1 MKGRSVKPKAVLA
14 YCREKGIRSFDLRYT
29 DLLGGWRQVTLPIA
43 NLSEGSF
50 EEGLGQEAVLDPF
63 ASYHPYSIL
72 VPQSQAH
79 YLDPFTQQPALVLVA
94 AIQDILQREDSPFDS
109 RFVAAQSLRYLQSTA
124 IADEVRVRISVQF
137 SPASSQDAEGI
148 TPDRNTD
155 SQFLIRSRVAD
166 HSAEAGVS
174 VDRHFLNSK
183 RISEFALQP
192 KSILE
197 ACDDAAMLRYVIE
210 QTGAL
215 SNQPLELG
223 LHWASSQWSLLRDR
237 QSIFSGGVYQG
248 ISDIGRHALGGI
260 LQHSAALSCIYW
272 LSEAGRSEHSPS
284 SIPFSHESELQSPD
298 AFCKPSFDATSPRE
312 SVLELHAVPASGNYY
327 LSCAATIMAMIDGIQ
342 NKTPL
347 PSREQVDAGSVIPV
361 VQNRWDRQKAA
372 EALDADSDF
381 LTQGDVFSED
391 LIDWIRGR
399 VQSPS

>member
-1 MKGRSVKPKAVLA
+1 MKPKAVLA

-43 NLSEGSF
+43 NLSEASF
-50 EEGLGQEAVLDPF
+50 EEGVGQEAVLDPL
-63 ASYHPYSIL
+63 ASYHSYAIL
-72 VPQSQAH
+72 VPQSHAH
-79 YLDPFTQQPALVLVA
+79 YLDPFTHQPSLVLVA
-94 AIQDILQREDSPFDS
+94 AIQDILQREESPFDS

-137 SPASSQDAEGI
+137 SPATGKPEEDIA
-148 TPDRNTD
+148 PDRYTD
-155 SQFLIRSRVAD
+155 SQFLVRSRIAD
-166 HSAEAGVS
+166 YAAEAGVA
-174 VDRHFLNSK
+174 VDRHFLNAKSF
-183 RISEFALQP
+183 SEFALQP
-192 KSILE
+192 KSILD

-210 QTGAL
+210 QAGAAAG
-215 SNQPLELG
+215 QPLELG
-223 LHWASSQWSLLRDR
+223 LHWASSQWSLLRGD
-237 QSIFSGGVYQG
+237 QSVFSGGAYQG

-342 NKTPL
+342 NKTQL
-347 PSREQVDAGSVIPV
+347 PSREQVDSGSVIPV
-361 VQNRWDRQKAA
+361 VQNRWDRQRAA
-372 EALDADSDF
+372 DALEMDSDF

>member
-1 MKGRSVKPKAVLA
+1 MKPKAVLA

-50 EEGLGQEAVLDPF
+50 EEGVGQEAVLDPL
-63 ASYHPYSIL
+63 ASYHSYAIL
-72 VPQSQAH
+72 VPQSHAH
-79 YLDPFTQQPALVLVA
+79 YLDPFTHQPSLVLVA
-94 AIQDILQREDSPFDS
+94 AIQDILQREESPFDS

-137 SPASSQDAEGI
+137 SPALGKPEEDIAPE
-148 TPDRNTD
+148 RYTD
-155 SQFLIRSRVAD
+155 SQFLVRSRIAD
-166 HSAEAGVS
+166 YAAEAGVA
-174 VDRHFLNSK
+174 VDRHFLNAKSF
-183 RISEFALQP
+183 SEFALQP
-192 KSILE
+192 KSILD

-210 QTGAL
+210 QAGAAAG
-215 SNQPLELG
+215 QPLELG
-223 LHWASSQWSLLRDR
+223 LHWASSQWSLLRGD
-237 QSIFSGGVYQG
+237 QSVFSGGAYQG

-272 LSEAGRSEHSPS
+272 LSEAGRSEHSPT
-284 SIPFSHESELQSPD
+284 SIPFSHEYELQSPD

-342 NKTPL
+342 NKTQL
-347 PSREQVDAGSVIPV
+347 PSREQVDSGSVIPV
-361 VQNRWDRQKAA
+361 VQNRWDRQRAA
-372 EALDADSDF
+372 DALEMDSDF

>member
-1 MKGRSVKPKAVLA
+1 MKPKAVLA

-50 EEGLGQEAVLDPF
+50 EEGVGQEAVLDPL
-63 ASYHPYSIL
+63 ASYHSYAIL
-72 VPQSQAH
+72 VPQSHAH
-79 YLDPFTQQPALVLVA
+79 YLDPFTHQPSLVLVA
-94 AIQDILQREDSPFDS
+94 AIQDILQREESPFDS

-137 SPASSQDAEGI
+137 SPALGKPEEDIAPE
-148 TPDRNTD
+148 RYTD
-155 SQFLIRSRVAD
+155 SQFLVRSRIAD
-166 HSAEAGVS
+166 YAAEAGVA
-174 VDRHFLNSK
+174 VDRHFLNAKSF
-183 RISEFALQP
+183 SEFALQP
-192 KSILE
+192 KSILD

-210 QTGAL
+210 QAGAAAG
-215 SNQPLELG
+215 QPLELG
-223 LHWASSQWSLLRDR
+223 LHWASSQWSLLRGDE
-237 QSIFSGGVYQG
+237 SVFSGGAYQG

-272 LSEAGRSEHSPS
+272 LSEAGRSEHSPK
-284 SIPFSHESELQSPD
+284 SIPFSHEYELQSPD

-342 NKTPL
+342 NKTQL
-347 PSREQVDAGSVIPV
+347 PSREQVDSGSVIPV
-361 VQNRWDRQKAA
+361 VQNRWDRQRAA
-372 EALDADSDF
+372 DALEMDSDF